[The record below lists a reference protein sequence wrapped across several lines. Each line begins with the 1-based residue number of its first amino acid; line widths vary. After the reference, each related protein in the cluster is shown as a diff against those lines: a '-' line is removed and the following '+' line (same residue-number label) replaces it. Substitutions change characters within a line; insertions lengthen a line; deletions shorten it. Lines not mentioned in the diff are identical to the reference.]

1 MGLIQGANGVRMN
14 AGKDVR
20 EMKHDTA
27 EEFEALKKENERLHR
42 ELRFYKSAINALHN
56 PVFLKDEELRYI
68 FFNES
73 YREFFELEE
82 GQYIGMKVTDLPY
95 LSDEDRK
102 RYQNEDDEMLEKH
115 DVIRYE
121 TTFENDESLRESL
134 YWSKGFVAAETGQ
147 KGVIGEIVDIS
158 NEKKMQRELKRY
170 ISALEDLMEETK
182 ESSKTDPVT
191 KLLNRR
197 VFTEDLPEVVER
209 ARKNGDRI
217 CALMVDMDDFKSI
230 NDTYGHLV
238 GDDILLT
245 FADVM
250 RSCFRSSDLLI
261 RYGGDEFTVILV
273 GADSSVAQPIAER
286 FLDSVRKNV
295 LLPNGESITI
305 SIGVAEMKYTDDMMD
320 FFSRADEALYEAKN
334 SGKNRVVIA
343 EI

>member
-1 MGLIQGANGVRMN
+1 MN
-14 AGKDVR
+14 AGHSIIKAGKGVR
-20 EMKHDTA
+20 EMNDDIK
-27 EEFEALKKENERLHR
+27 EKEALKEENDRLLKELD
-42 ELRFYKSAINALHN
+42 FYKSAINALNN
-56 PVFLKDEELRYI
+56 PVFLKDEELRYV
-68 FFNES
+68 FFNDS
-73 YREFFELEE
+73 YKEFFELED

-95 LSDEDRK
+95 LSGDDRK
-102 RYQNEDDEMLEKH
+102 RYQEEDDEMLEKH

-134 YWSKGFVAAETGQ
+134 YWSKGFITAETRQ
-147 KGVIGEIVDIS
+147 KGVVGEIVDIS

-197 VFTEDLPEVVER
+197 VFTDGLPEVIER
-209 ARKNGDRI
+209 ARKKGDRI
-217 CALMVDMDDFKSI
+217 CALMVDLDDFKSI
-230 NDTYGHLV
+230 NDTYGHMV
-238 GDDILLT
+238 GDDILLSL
-245 FADVM
+245 ADVM

-261 RYGGDEFTVILV
+261 RYGGDEFTIILV
-273 GADSSVAQPIAER
+273 GADKSAAQSIAER
-286 FLDSVRKNV
+286 FLDKVRKNV
-295 LLPNGESITI
+295 LLPNGEAITI
-305 SIGVAEMKYTDDMMD
+305 SIGVAEMKYTDDKMD